1 MAISFFYN
9 ISNSVLL
16 TIFIVVLVSMSLWGA
31 FIITLLGL
39 NSSTNNNMNN
49 IFIGI
54 LSLVIGVIFAFI
66 ISSEWQQYHDANV
79 NLNTEANTLFLL
91 YDTFQILP
99 DTELILIQINT
110 YICYIINVEF
120 PAMQKGLIPVDNVI
134 LNELYLLIYQ
144 YIPPDTPQAN
154 IIYSNGISLF
164 NEAVF
169 LAAQRLQTSNMGL
182 AKELWWVMILGFI
195 ILIIMSWFVSGDI
208 WFRFFLTVFITGGY
222 AAILFL
228 AVALDFPFRGQLSL
242 TPSPFQF
249 VLDQL
254 GLTCA
259 KLVSEDRNDGT
270 NERAQNINPVCG

>member
-1 MAISFFYN
+1 
-9 ISNSVLL
+9 
-16 TIFIVVLVSMSLWGA
+16 MSLWGA

-39 NSSTNNNMNN
+39 NFSTNNNMNN

-54 LSLVIGVIFAFI
+54 LAIVIGVIFAFI

-91 YDTFQILP
+91 YQTFQILP

-134 LNELYLLIYQ
+134 LNELYLMIYQ
-144 YIPPDTPQAN
+144 YIPPDTPQGA
-154 IIYSNGISLF
+154 IIYGNGISLF

-195 ILIIMSWFVSGDI
+195 ILIVMSWFVSGDI
-208 WFRFFLTVFITGGY
+208 WFRFLLTVFITGGY

-228 AVALDFPFRGQLSL
+228 AVALDYPFRGQLSL
-242 TPSPFQF
+242 TPAPFQF

-254 GLTCA
+254 MLTC
-259 KLVSEDRNDGT
+259 S
-270 NERAQNINPVCG
+270 